1 MRNIPV
7 WGKIALGLAAASA
20 LTLAITA
27 GCYLGLLRT
36 ESALAEM
43 ARHHM
48 PALEALATLRNA
60 LTAIQRAERTLLIE
74 ETSENPAEIARQ
86 NKLMEKYRALAR
98 AAFAAYEALPQT
110 RAETK
115 AKAEPQPVFQA
126 GATPADTP
134 DSHTG
139 DAQTAAPQAGAPVA
153 GDPAWLELKDAWDS
167 WLKRHDKVLEFLAS
181 DMRMGAMAL
190 SMREARESLLRVEA
204 ALDAMQAR
212 ERDEANAFVAQAL
225 PQARRD
231 RLLLLAASA
240 LALLTSA
247 GFGLHVTRNISRPLK
262 KTLDFAERVAAGD
275 LSAEL
280 TVKRRDEIGKMAD
293 ALRIMVL
300 ALQKEIALAE
310 ERGQEAAAEAEHARQ
325 AVEEARQA
333 GLRAELSRREG
344 MRQAASRMGLVVER
358 LGSASQ
364 QLAAQVEQSARGA
377 VEQSRLSIR
386 TATDM
391 ERLIASVSGTDAGA
405 ASAATTADAARAKAL
420 TGAEAVELVTR
431 DVAAVQ
437 ERAAVLRGSMDA
449 LRARSE
455 DIGRIISVIDDIA
468 EQTNLLALNAA
479 IEAARAGDA
488 GRGFAVVAD
497 EVRKLAEK
505 TQAATKQVDEA
516 IRGIQQ
522 ETGGSLTQVELA
534 GKAVDEATEQ
544 AGASASA
551 LAEIVDLASRAAGE
565 VRGIAQ
571 SAREQAQS
579 GREVSQSVEDMRR
592 ISEETSRVM
601 EESAR
606 AVSEL
611 AQQAHNLAGIV
622 DDIRADAGEDAGDNE
637 LPHRMELLRPAA

>member
-27 GCYLGLLRT
+27 GGYVGLLRT
-36 ESALAEM
+36 ESALAET
-43 ARHHM
+43 AKRRM
-48 PALEALATLRNA
+48 PAQEALGTLRNA

-74 ETSENPAEIARQ
+74 ETSQNLAETTRQ
-86 NKLMEKYRALAR
+86 NKSMEAFRAQAE
-98 AAFAAYEALPQT
+98 AAFAAYEVLPKT
-110 RAETK
+110 
-115 AKAEPQPVFQA
+115 
-126 GATPADTP
+126 
-134 DSHTG
+134 
-139 DAQTAAPQAGAPVA
+139 PVA
-153 GDPAWLELKDAWDS
+153 DPAWLELKDTWAAW
-167 WLKRHDKVLEFLAS
+167 LRRHDKVLELLAA

-190 SMREARESLLRVEA
+190 SMREAREAQMRVEA
-204 ALDAMQAR
+204 ALTAMQTL
-212 ERDEANAFVAQAL
+212 ERDETQAFVAQAL

-231 RLLLLAASA
+231 RLLLLTASA
-240 LALLTSA
+240 LALVTSL

-262 KTLDFAERVAAGD
+262 KTLAFAERVAAGD
-275 LSAEL
+275 LTAEL
-280 TVKRRDEIGKMAD
+280 TVKRRDELGKMAD
-293 ALRIMVL
+293 ALRLMVQE
-300 ALQKEIALAE
+300 LQKEIALAE
-310 ERGQEAAAEAEHARQ
+310 ERGEEAATEAEHARQ

-344 MRQAASRMGLVVER
+344 LRQAASRMGQVVER

-364 QLAAQVEQSARGA
+364 ELAAQVEQSARGA
-377 VEQSRLSIR
+377 EEQSRLSMR
-386 TATDM
+386 TAADM
-391 ERLIASVSGTDAGA
+391 ERLITSVAGTDAGA
-405 ASAATTADAARAKAL
+405 AQAAATADAARAKAL
-420 TGAEAVELVTR
+420 SGAEAVELVTR

-437 ERAAVLRGSMDA
+437 ERAQVLRGSMDS
-449 LRARSE
+449 LRAKSE

-468 EQTNLLALNAA
+468 DQTNLLALNAA

-505 TQAATKQVDEA
+505 TQAATKQVDAA
-516 IRGIQQ
+516 IRGIQL
-522 ETGGSLTQVELA
+522 ETGGSLEQVELA

-551 LAEIVDLASRAAGE
+551 LTEIVDLASRAAGE
-565 VRGIAQ
+565 VRAIAQ
-571 SAREQAQS
+571 SARSQVES

-611 AQQAHNLAGIV
+611 ALQAHALSGASWTRFV
-622 DDIRADAGEDAGDNE
+622 RMRETRA
-637 LPHRMELLRPAA
+637 PWTSSRPGLN